1 MGRSAS
7 VAVPSAVVLDP
18 AVLWTSVL
26 WSGFRGLLAG
36 LDAAPLDD
44 VRAGYLDR
52 LVGGPPIDATTLVA
66 VGRRSG

>member
-1 MGRSAS
+1 M
-7 VAVPSAVVLDP
+7 
-18 AVLWTSVL
+18 LWTSVL

-66 VGRRSG
+66 VGRRAG